1 MRAYSITSAARANR
15 VGSTSRPSALAVLR
29 LITSSTLN
37 RLHNRQISRLSSAE
51 DTCSVDAN
59 LVQVS
64 EELVKQCDNLSAVG
78 KHYTKAV
85 AVSDAIPI
93 GTGAARQLKLRFCVV
108 GRVGNFYLRARMGWW
123 ARETFSAHGGR
134 LRTVCRLRNHQFAL
148 ELIAVEVKNKNPN
161 D

>member
-78 KHYTKAV
+78 KH
-85 AVSDAIPI
+85 
-93 GTGAARQLKLRFCVV
+93 
-108 GRVGNFYLRARMGWW
+108 
-123 ARETFSAHGGR
+123 
-134 LRTVCRLRNHQFAL
+134 
-148 ELIAVEVKNKNPN
+148 
-161 D
+161 